1 MIFDRCSKESG
12 PVPLGTA
19 EAFFTSAQH
28 REAIRCNEVGF
39 SAAHLTHW
47 NHPKA
52 FSQLL
57 DWQVASAAQ
66 QSPQRFP
73 TTACALG
80 IARLTVMQELM
91 LILEK
96 SWCLSRQNCSILQLP
111 SGLHSKLHSACPQP
125 YLADGSRQLGKSG
138 FDIRQ

>member
-1 MIFDRCSKESG
+1 MFDLTIFERCSQMSG
-12 PVPLGTA
+12 PVPSRTG
-19 EAFFTSAQH
+19 EAFCTSAQH
-28 REAIRCNEVGF
+28 REAVRSSGVGF
-39 SAAHLTHW
+39 SAAQWMHW
-47 NHPKA
+47 NYRKGFA
-52 FSQLL
+52 QLL
-57 DWQVASAAQ
+57 GWQVAMEQSRPV
-66 QSPQRFP
+66 SPQRP
-73 TTACALG
+73 GTEQER
-80 IARLTVMQELM
+80 IAMRDLM

>member
-1 MIFDRCSKESG
+1 M
-12 PVPLGTA
+12 PLGTG
-19 EAFFTSAQH
+19 EAFFTNAQH
-28 REAIRCNEVGF
+28 RKAVRRSGLGF
-39 SAAHLTHW
+39 SAAQPMHW
-47 NHPKA
+47 NRRKD

-57 DWQVASAAQ
+57 GWQVASAVE
-66 QSPQRFP
+66 QSRHHFP
-73 TTACALG
+73 TMAYALRIG
-80 IARLTVMQELM
+80 RLAAMQELM

-125 YLADGSRQLGKSG
+125 YLADGRRQLGKSG